1 MHMTQVSPHL
11 IMAAVLLLSCS
22 ASLVPSAAQGEDA
35 SPSFSVV
42 SVHKTSANVC
52 ASGGSIAFVFSF
64 YFYFFPSFIEV

>member
-1 MHMTQVSPHL
+1 MRISQLHMTQVSPPL
-11 IMAAVLLLSCS
+11 IMAAVLLSCS
-22 ASLVPSAAQGEDA
+22 ASSVPSAA

-52 ASGGSIAFVFSF
+52 ASGVSIAFVFSF